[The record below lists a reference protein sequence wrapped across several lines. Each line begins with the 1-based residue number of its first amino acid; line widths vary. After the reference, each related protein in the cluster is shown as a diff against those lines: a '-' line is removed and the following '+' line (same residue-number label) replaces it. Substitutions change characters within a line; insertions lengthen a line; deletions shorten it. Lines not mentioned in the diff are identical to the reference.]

1 MRHGEAGKRLSSD
14 TKDLSR
20 PLTLEG
26 KREVIA
32 IAKSLK
38 FLDIEFSLIITSP
51 LKRAHQ
57 TASIVAMA
65 FDYQNKIEQW
75 DELKPEGNRID
86 FNRKLSEKFK
96 QDSSILIVGHEP
108 YLSSFISEIIS
119 KVDAVDADRGHL
131 VLRKAGLA
139 KIRITSSHQNIQGE
153 LRWLLTPKIIK
164 SISK

>member
-1 MRHGEAGKRLSSD
+1 MRHGEAGKKLSSD

-26 KREVIA
+26 KREVTD
-32 IAKSLK
+32 IAKSLN
-38 FLDIEFSLIITSP
+38 FLDIEFNLIITSP
-51 LKRAHQ
+51 LKRAYQ
-57 TASIVAMA
+57 TASLVAMA
-65 FDYQNKIEQW
+65 FGYQNKIEQW
-75 DELKPEGNRID
+75 DELKPEGNRMD

-119 KVDAVDADRGHL
+119 KVDIVDADRGNL

-139 KIRITSSHQNIQGE
+139 KIRITSSHQKIQGE